1 MAHPSTLYRFRLAVT
16 DVDRGYYDSLDIR
29 VALHPSETEPFLI
42 TRVIAY
48 ALNFEE
54 GLRFSAGL
62 SVPEE
67 PAIWNPGLGGKIPL
81 WIDIGSPAPKR
92 VHKASKASDRVRIYT
107 YKDPQSLIRELSGQ
121 RIHHADQIEIFALA
135 PDFLNGIAARLARD
149 NTWGVMMNDQELNVN
164 IGEDTFTATLAAYRF
179 L

>member
-16 DVDRGYYDSLDIR
+16 DVDRGFYDALDIR

-48 ALNFEE
+48 ALNYEE
-54 GLRFSAGL
+54 GLKFSAGL

-67 PAIWNPGLGGKIPL
+67 PAIWNPGVGGKVPI
-81 WIDIGSPAPKR
+81 WIDIGSPAAKR
-92 VHKASKASDRVRIYT
+92 VHKAAKASDRVRIYT
-107 YKDPQSLIRELSGQ
+107 YKDPESLVRELNGQ
-121 RIHHADQIEIFALA
+121 RIHHAEEIEIFALA
-135 PDFLNGIAARLARD
+135 PEFLNALSPRLARD
-149 NTWGVMMNDQELNVN
+149 NSWGIMMNDGELNVN
-164 IGEDTFTATLAAYRF
+164 IGEDTFTTTVTVHRF